1 MHLKDVTFFIL
12 VGDIMK
18 YQAKR
23 TEASLHQNPFPSA
36 TVSSASEIKSQP
48 SDRWPFGP
56 IFEGRRRGRWR

>member
-12 VGDIMK
+12 VGDIMR
-18 YQAKR
+18 YQAKM
-23 TEASLHQNPFPSA
+23 TEASLHQ
-36 TVSSASEIKSQP
+36 EIKSQP